1 MLLLMYE
8 VEGATFEVLSV
19 KGKSKTAHD
28 VINRVM
34 TEIYRS
40 IRYTSMAINLV

>member
-1 MLLLMYE
+1 MYE
-8 VEGATFEVLSV
+8 KEGATFEVLLV
-19 KGKSKTAHD
+19 KGKSKIAHD

-40 IRYTSMAINLV
+40 IRYISLAINLV